1 MNGPITF
8 DFEKSFDFLFNLNN
22 NDRAKKKESVRHIR
36 KSFGSEIAE
45 SRFDVP
51 EGMIA
56 FTLVA
61 LDSGRLERA
70 VFFADRRLEKLVTST
85 PSLIRIVE
93 EELRRRGGV
102 GILARR
108 PPLEV
113 S

>member
-1 MNGPITF
+1 MSGPLTF
-8 DFEKSFDFLFNLNN
+8 EFEKSFDFLFNLNN
-22 NDRAKKKESVRHIR
+22 NDRANKKESVRRIR

-45 SRFDVP
+45 SGFDVP
-51 EGMIA
+51 EGMTA

-70 VFFADRRLEKLVTST
+70 VFLADRRLEKLITST
-85 PSLIRIVE
+85 PSMTTIVE
-93 EELRRRGGV
+93 DELRRRGGV

-108 PPLEV
+108 APLEI